1 MFHISRFTFY
11 TERLKECPPLLTSPA
26 KGEESRIPL
35 PRREGR
41 REGGQTLV
49 RLVYVLRFTFYA
61 SLCWL
66 SGFPVIAQLQF
77 TEVTSQ
83 AGIHFQ
89 HKDGRSGEKY
99 YLETLGS
106 GAAWF
111 DYDRD
116 GDLDIYFV
124 NGTDLPGIRSE
135 IPPTNA
141 LYRNNGDPR
150 PEGRGYFTDVTSA
163 AGVGDGSYGFGCC
176 VGDYD
181 NDGYLDL
188 YVTNFG
194 PNILYHNNG
203 DGTFTDVTAQAGV
216 GDERWGSSAAFIDY
230 ENDGDLDLFVAN
242 YVDFK
247 FDYNPLTPFD
257 KGDNPVCH
265 LAGERVYPPPADYGS
280 TSNLLYRNNGD
291 GTFTDITKEAGL
303 FNPNGKSL
311 SVVCGDYNND
321 GYLDIFVTNDVIPNM
336 LYRNNGDA
344 LALKDM
350 ALFTDVAL
358 FAGVAFGEMG
368 VAYGTMGAC
377 FGDYDNDGWLDLV
390 TTTYENDP
398 CCLYHND
405 RDGRT
410 FGDTTYPS
418 GYGEATYTRVSWGG
432 DFVDLDND
440 GYQDIFVANGHI
452 YDNAEKV
459 TYNRT
464 TYAQQNQIFRNMGNG
479 VFKEISDQC
488 GEGLLL
494 KKVSRGAAFGDYD
507 NDGDIDILITN
518 SNQTPDLL
526 RNDSVNQNHWLVFS
540 TVGVKSNRDGIG
552 ARVKVIA
559 GGISQ
564 IREVKSGGSYL
575 CQNDMRLH
583 FGLGEAKKADLVEIR
598 WPGGLVERFE
608 NVNANQFLMA
618 KEGEGLSEIKQ

>member
-1 MFHISRFTFY
+1 MKTRKRENGKTRKFTFHASCF
-11 TERLKECPPLLTSPA
+11 THHAS
-26 KGEESRIPL
+26 
-35 PRREGR
+35 
-41 REGGQTLV
+41 
-49 RLVYVLRFTFYA
+49 RFTFYA
-61 SLCWL
+61 SGLLAFWL
-66 SGFPVIAQLQF
+66 SGVPANAQIQF
-77 TEVTSQ
+77 NDVTSQ

-89 HKDGRSGEKY
+89 HQDGRSGEKY

-124 NGTDLPGIRSE
+124 NGADLPGIRSE

-141 LYRNNGDPR
+141 LYRNNGD
-150 PEGRGYFTDVTSA
+150 GTFTDATSA

-176 VGDYD
+176 VGDYN
-181 NDGYLDL
+181 NDGYSDL

-230 ENDGDLDLFVAN
+230 ENDGDLDLFIAN

-247 FDYNPLTPFD
+247 FENH
-257 KGDNPVCH
+257 PVCH
-265 LAGERVYPPPADYGS
+265 LAGEKVYPPPADYGS

-311 SVVCGDYNND
+311 GVVCGDYNND

-336 LYRNNGDA
+336 LYRNNCDA
-344 LALKDM
+344 PTLKDM
-350 ALFTDVAL
+350 AIFTDVAL

-368 VAYGTMGAC
+368 VAYGTMGAN

-410 FGDTTYPS
+410 FSDTTYPS

-464 TYAQQNQIFRNMGNG
+464 TYAQQNQLFRNMGNG
-479 VFKEISDQC
+479 AFKEISDQC
-488 GEGLLL
+488 GEGLRL

-552 ARVKVIA
+552 ARVKITA

-575 CQNDMRLH
+575 CQSDMRVY
-583 FGLGEAKKADLVEIR
+583 FGLGEAEKADLVEIR
-598 WPGGLVERFE
+598 WPSGLVECFKE
-608 NVNANQFLMA
+608 VKANQFLRA
-618 KEGEGLSEIKQ
+618 KEGEGLSEILRMRAGFKK